1 MILLNSGDDCEN
13 PIRTWIKVSAS
24 VLGFHAVFLV
34 FFHKF
39 QGKLS
44 GMVAAVN
51 SVILSF
57 LFLWMLTG
65 LSWIYF
71 DDECKDDFENGYYL
85 VIGLFG
91 VYFGIIALIFGLLA
105 VVVCLVCV
113 GGLYI
118 NSLITI
124 TDEEDN

>member
-1 MILLNSGDDCEN
+1 
-13 PIRTWIKVSAS
+13 
-24 VLGFHAVFLV
+24 
-34 FFHKF
+34 
-39 QGKLS
+39 
-44 GMVAAVN
+44 MVAAIN

-85 VIGLFG
+85 VLALFG
-91 VYFGIIALIFGLLA
+91 VYFGMIALTLGLLA
-105 VVVCLVCV
+105 GIVFLVCV

-124 TDEEDN
+124 TDEDDN